1 MDRNQEQSKVALAL
15 TLSTVLASNILGGTL
30 AGYLL
35 DRWLGT
41 APWLLV
47 AGVALGTVGAF
58 VWLYRIAARLND
70 GQR

>member
-1 MDRNQEQSKVALAL
+1 MSRNSEQNKIALAL

-35 DRWLGT
+35 DRWLDT

-47 AGVALGTVGAF
+47 AGVALGTAAAF
-58 VWLYRIAARLND
+58 VWLYRIAARLD
-70 GQR
+70 DEQS